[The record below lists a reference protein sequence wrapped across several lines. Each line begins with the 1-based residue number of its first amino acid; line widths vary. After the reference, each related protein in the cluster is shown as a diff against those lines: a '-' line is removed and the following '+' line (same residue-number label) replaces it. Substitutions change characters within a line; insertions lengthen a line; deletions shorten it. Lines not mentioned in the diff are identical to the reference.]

1 MLTLQSCQKSDQH
14 KVRRWHPVQDYLFQ
28 FYDNQNFRKISVE
41 FTLENKIKFSHIF
54 PILLSEQ
61 WQTLPYRKQNKIL
74 SNSCVALQHSQTFL
88 ANCTE
93 GGDALG
99 HRETDW
105 FLLRLQHSP
114 KSWPCHYAHLH
125 WKWTEQGGFFFS
137 IL

>member
-1 MLTLQSCQKSDQH
+1 MTNFAVQK
-14 KVRRWHPVQDYLFQ
+14 
-28 FYDNQNFRKISVE
+28 
-41 FTLENKIKFSHIF
+41 T
-54 PILLSEQ
+54 
-61 WQTLPYRKQNKIL
+61 NKIL

-105 FLLRLQHSP
+105 ILLRLQHSP

-125 WKWTEQGGFFFS
+125 WKWTEQGGFFFFNFIISKIWWTFPKKLANLCFSKFFRCINWVRAKTKQSFLEKNIISS
-137 IL
+137 IECIMRGLIQLV